1 MSQTQEPHEAYMKR
15 RLKEENIGV
24 NTAHTNIKLTAEIE
38 QLKNRIKQLETDM
51 AYNNNNNYATSPEE
65 QRIYDLRRTD

>member
-1 MSQTQEPHEAYMKR
+1 MSQTQEWIKNKF
-15 RLKEENIGV
+15 KEERELGV
-24 NTAHTNIKLTAEIE
+24 NVEYNNMRLTAEIE

-51 AYNNNNNYATSPEE
+51 AYQTYATSPEE

>member
-1 MSQTQEPHEAYMKR
+1 MSQTQEWI
-15 RLKEENIGV
+15 KEKFREERELGV
-24 NTAHTNIKLTAEIE
+24 NVEYNNMRLTSEIE

-51 AYNNNNNYATSPEE
+51 AYQTYAISPEE

>member
-1 MSQTQEPHEAYMKR
+1 MSQIHEPHEVYMKR
-15 RLKEENIGV
+15 KLKEENIGV
-24 NTAHTNIKLTAEIE
+24 NTEYTNMRLTAEIE

-51 AYNNNNNYATSPEE
+51 AYNTYATSPEE

>member
-1 MSQTQEPHEAYMKR
+1 MSQTQEWI
-15 RLKEENIGV
+15 KEKFREERELGV
-24 NTAHTNIKLTAEIE
+24 NVEYNNMRLTAEIE

-51 AYNNNNNYATSPEE
+51 AYQTYATSPEE

>member
-1 MSQTQEPHEAYMKR
+1 MSQTHESHETYMKR

-24 NTAHTNIKLTAEIE
+24 NTEYTNMRLTAEIE

-51 AYNNNNNYATSPEE
+51 AYNTYATSPEE

>member
-1 MSQTQEPHEAYMKR
+1 MSQTQEWI
-15 RLKEENIGV
+15 KEKFREERELGV
-24 NTAHTNIKLTAEIE
+24 NVEYNNMRLTSEIE

-51 AYNNNNNYATSPEE
+51 AYQTYATSPEE

>member
-1 MSQTQEPHEAYMKR
+1 MSKTQDWIKEKF
-15 RLKEENIGV
+15 KEEKVLGV
-24 NTAHTNIKLTAEIE
+24 NTEYNNMRLTAEIE

-51 AYNNNNNYATSPEE
+51 AYQTYATSPEE

>member
-1 MSQTQEPHEAYMKR
+1 MSKTQDWI
-15 RLKEENIGV
+15 KEQYELERKVLGENV
-24 NTAHTNIKLTAEIE
+24 EYNNMRLTAEIE

-51 AYNNNNNYATSPEE
+51 AYQTYATSPEE

>member
-1 MSQTQEPHEAYMKR
+1 MSQTQEWIKEKFHEER
-15 RLKEENIGV
+15 ELGV
-24 NTAHTNIKLTAEIE
+24 NVEYNNMKLTSEIE

-51 AYNNNNNYATSPEE
+51 AYQTYAISPEE